1 MAGFLGAL
9 EYILEEGPT
18 DNWFDSDHI
27 TMGVIFSA
35 TCAIFFFWRVLTA
48 EHPVVDL
55 SAFKDRN
62 FATGSLFSFVLG
74 VGLYGLTYLY
84 PVYLARVRGY
94 SALQIGETMF
104 VTGICMFVM
113 APISGKLMQ
122 RGVDPRLMLALGFIG
137 LRGRHLS
144 SVAPH
149 QRIGI
154 SRSF

>member
-1 MAGFLGAL
+1 M
-9 EYILEEGPT
+9 
-18 DNWFDSDHI
+18 
-27 TMGVIFSA
+27 
-35 TCAIFFFWRVLTA
+35 LTA

-104 VTGICMFVM
+104 VTGICMFFM
-113 APISGKLMQ
+113 APVSGKLMQ
-122 RGVDPRLMLALGFIG
+122 RGVDPRIMLAVGFSGFAVGTYQASLIPWTG
-137 LRGRHLS
+137 TSGSFSFRRFCG
-144 SVAPH
+144 A
-149 QRIGI
+149 
-154 SRSF
+154 SRSCSS